1 MQTLKSKANDIR
13 MPYSLI
19 RNDYSTRFQT
29 GQKIFLKSV
38 KKDKK
43 NKKDLYIGSTE
54 KSNIMGEN
62 VDEIFDSFEL
72 LEKRDRW
79 SMDNRKVDKL
89 DGIIS
94 KEQGIIFHIGG
105 NVNNLL
111 ASLYI

>member
-111 ASLYI
+111 YI